1 MSVRGS
7 SARLVSPTF
16 YYPSSLEQQ
25 QQHHCNNIVHL
36 VDEDGDG
43 ATAAVSGCREP
54 SLSLL
59 PLMGA
64 VGCQPP
70 PQSHLHISGNSETV
84 AEECDHEEEEDGS
97 YVFTSVI

>member
-7 SARLVSPTF
+7 SASLVSPTF
-16 YYPSSLEQQ
+16 YYLSSLQQ
-25 QQHHCNNIVHL
+25 QQQLHCNNIVHL
-36 VDEDGDG
+36 VDEDEDG

-59 PLMGA
+59 LMGA
-64 VGCQPP
+64 VGCQSP

-97 YVFTSVI
+97 YVYTSVI